1 MVVTVFYDFSYR
13 SEVSLSCGADPE
25 ASSQPVPGE
34 VHDDSEGPSYR

>member
-1 MVVTVFYDFSYR
+1 
-13 SEVSLSCGADPE
+13 LSCGADPE